1 MVLEMEKE
9 NPYFKMERL
18 PNATFDVYWDNIH
31 IPETKRR
38 MLINSI
44 EILKTENL
52 SPVVAGCS
60 RVVVFYGPPGTGKT
74 TSSKG
79 YANYLARSIN
89 KPAILVTLH
98 SHALFNEYL
107 GKTSKTISD
116 AFKAVKTLSNKNFII
131 LLIDEVESILTSRKR
146 ASAGDPSDVI
156 RGVNTVLTEIDD
168 LKNEHNTVVLAT
180 TNLPEMLD
188 NSFLDRALLKIYFG
202 NPKPEEALK
211 ILRETINHLEREM
224 GVRIL
229 DKYNLPKL
237 ASRITRRYEEGLSG
251 RDIRFLALRT
261 VIEHGKVISTDDM
274 FRTSQKLN
282 GKNLM
287 V

>member
-1 MVLEMEKE
+1 MESDDVKE
-9 NPYFKMERL
+9 SYFKVERL
-18 PNATFDVYWDNIH
+18 PDTSFEEYWENIH
-31 IPETKRR
+31 IPEAKRR
-38 MLINSI
+38 MLINSV
-44 EILKTENL
+44 EIFKAKNL
-52 SPVVAGCS
+52 SPVIAGCL

-79 YANYLARSIN
+79 YANYLAKLIN
-89 KPAILVTLH
+89 KPTMLITLQSQAI
-98 SHALFNEYL
+98 FDEYL
-107 GKTSKTISD
+107 GETSKRISD
-116 AFKAVKTLSNKNFII
+116 VFKVVKMQSTKNFVVF
-131 LLIDEVESILTSRKR
+131 LIDEIESILMSRR
-146 ASAGDPSDVI
+146 MVGAGDPSDVMRAI
-156 RGVNTVLTEIDD
+156 NTVLTEIDD
-168 LKNEHNTVVLAT
+168 LKNEHNVLLLAT

-211 ILRETINHLEREM
+211 ILRETINHLEKEM

-237 ASRITRRYEEGLSG
+237 ASRVTRRYEEGLSG
-251 RDIRFLALRT
+251 RDVRFLALRT